1 MGAEIRSVLLEIDG
15 AIARVSLNRPDTLNA
30 LTVELA
36 QGFLQAMLEIEGTE
50 GVRVVVI
57 NGLGRAFCAGGDLS
71 YLDGATPEKARRLID
86 PLHEAI
92 ELMTQLPVPVIAAVH
107 GVVAGAGV
115 SLALACDFV
124 LAAEG
129 TRFNLAYTGIGT
141 SPDAS
146 ASWHL
151 PRLIGL
157 NKSLEL
163 LLLSEPFDAAEAL
176 QLRLINQVHP
186 VEQLSKACESMVQKL
201 AKAPTFALGQTKRL
215 VRDSLQQNLKQHLD
229 AERDSF
235 CACAQSS
242 DFTAGINAF
251 LNKQKPSFSGR

>member
-1 MGAEIRSVLLEIDG
+1 MGAEIRSVVLEIDG
-15 AIARVSLNRPDTLNA
+15 SIARVSLNRPDALNA
-30 LTVELA
+30 MTVELA
-36 QGFLQAMLEIEGTE
+36 QAFLQAMLEIQGNDD
-50 GVRVVVI
+50 VRVVVI

-71 YLDGATPEKARRLID
+71 YLDGATPEKTRQLID

-92 ELMTQLPVPVIAAVH
+92 ELMTRLPVPVLACVH

-115 SLALACDFV
+115 SLALASDFV

-151 PRLIGL
+151 PRLVGL

-163 LLLSEPFDAAEAL
+163 LLLSEPFDAEEAL
-176 QLRLINQVHP
+176 QLRLINRVHP
-186 VEQLSKACESMVQKL
+186 ALQLSEACEAMAQKL

-215 VRDSLQQNLKQHLD
+215 VRDSLQQTLKQQLD
-229 AERDSF
+229 AERESF
-235 CACAQSS
+235 CACVQTR

>member
-1 MGAEIRSVLLEIDG
+1 MGAETPTVILEIDG
-15 AIARVSLNRPDTLNA
+15 AIARVSLNQPDSLNA
-30 LTVELA
+30 LTVDLA
-36 QGFLQAMLEIEGTE
+36 QGVLQAMLEIEGNDN
-50 GVRVVVI
+50 VRVVVVK
-57 NGLGRAFCAGGDLS
+57 GQGRAFCAGGDLS
-71 YLDGATPEKARRLID
+71 YLKGATPEKARTLID

-92 ELMTQLPVPVIAAVH
+92 EVMTRLPVPVVACLH

-115 SLALACDFV
+115 SLALACDIV

-151 PRLIGL
+151 PRLLGL

-163 LLLSEPFDAAEAL
+163 LLLSEPFDANEAL
-176 QLRLINQVHP
+176 QLRLINRVHP
-186 VEQLSKACESMVQKL
+186 ADQLGDASEALITKL

-215 VRDSLQQNLKQHLD
+215 VRGSMHRTLKEQLD
-229 AERDSF
+229 AEGDSF
-235 CACAQSS
+235 CACVQTR
-242 DFTAGINAF
+242 DFANGVEAF
-251 LNKQKPSFSGR
+251 LNKQKPSFTGR

>member
-1 MGAEIRSVLLEIDG
+1 MTAENRSVLLAIDG
-15 AIARVSLNRPDTLNA
+15 AIARVSLNRPEALNA
-30 LTVELA
+30 LTVDLA
-36 QGFLQAMLEIEGTE
+36 QGFLQAMQEIAINTDI
-50 GVRVVVI
+50 RVVLI

-71 YLDGATPEKARRLID
+71 YLDGATADKARALID

-92 ELMTQLPVPVIAAVH
+92 ELMTQLPLPVVAGVH
-107 GVVAGAGV
+107 GMVAGAGV
-115 SLALACDFV
+115 SLALASDFI

-151 PRLIGL
+151 PRLVGI

-176 QLRLINQVHP
+176 QLRVINRVHP
-186 VEQLSKACESMVQKL
+186 AEQLQDACEAMAQKL
-201 AKAPTFALGQTKRL
+201 AVAPTFALGQTKRL
-215 VRDSLQQNLKQHLD
+215 VRESSQATLKQQLD
-229 AERDSF
+229 AERESF
-235 CACAQSS
+235 CACTQSQ
-242 DFTAGINAF
+242 DFSTGIRAF
-251 LNKQKPSFSGR
+251 LSRQKPSFTGR

>member
-1 MGAEIRSVLLEIDG
+1 MGAETPSVILEIDG
-15 AIARVSLNRPDTLNA
+15 NIARVSLNQPESLNA

-36 QGFLQAMLEIEGTE
+36 QGFLQAMLKIKDNDN
-50 GVRVVVI
+50 VRVVVI
-57 NGLGRAFCAGGDLS
+57 KGQGRAFCAGGDLS
-71 YLDGATPEKARRLID
+71 FLAGATQEKARRLID

-92 ELMTQLPVPVIAAVH
+92 EIMTQLPVPVVACLH

-115 SLALACDFV
+115 SLALACDIV

-151 PRLIGL
+151 PRLVGL
-157 NKSLEL
+157 SKSLEL
-163 LLLSEPFDAAEAL
+163 LLLSEPFDANEAL
-176 QLRLINQVHP
+176 QLRLINRVLP
-186 VEQLSKACESMVQKL
+186 VDQLGKASEELLMKL

-215 VRDSLQQNLKQHLD
+215 VRGSMQSTLKEQLD

-235 CACAQSS
+235 CACVQTQ
-242 DFTAGINAF
+242 DFTIGVEAF
-251 LNKQKPSFSGR
+251 LNKQKPSYTGR